1 MKRSGTKVM
10 LRLIGL
16 VKPLTGWMILAILM
30 GLAGHLCASGI
41 TVLGGY
47 AVLELLQVRVGIGL
61 AAVFVGVSIF
71 AVLRGLL
78 RYGEQ
83 SCNHYIAFKLLA
95 LLRDQVFSGFAQAVP
110 GKVGGKR
117 SGRFDCRDYLRHRAS
132 GSVLCTHHLSD
143 CYCDSI
149 QLDFKPLYLLI
160 SSAVGRNCR
169 SCISDSRSADSSF
182 DFQDERSRWDAFSH
196 EVR

>member
-95 LLRDQVFSGFAQAVP
+95 LLRAV
-110 GKVGGKR
+110 
-117 SGRFDCRDYLRHRAS
+117 SY
-132 GSVLCTHHLSD
+132 THLT
-143 CYCDSI
+143 
-149 QLDFKPLYLLI
+149 LPTT
-160 SSAVGRNCR
+160 
-169 SCISDSRSADSSF
+169 
-182 DFQDERSRWDAFSH
+182 
-196 EVR
+196 